1 MAVVAIV
8 GRPNVG
14 KSTLFNRLV
23 GKRIAIVEDTPG
35 ITRDR
40 LYAEAEWLGRS
51 FMLVDTGGLILNEKD
66 PLTVQVRSQAEIAIS
81 EADVIVFLV
90 DVTEGVTPA
99 DMEVAN
105 VLRRTRKPVLVVV
118 NKVDNERLERES
130 IEFFSLG
137 LGEIYPISSLHG
149 RGVAELLD
157 KIIESLPG
165 STAEEVYP
173 EDIIK
178 IAIVGRP
185 NVGKS
190 SLLNAIIK
198 EERAIV
204 SDIPGT
210 TRDAIDTYFEH
221 GDQRFVLIDT
231 AGIRRAGKIQ
241 RSIEYYSVLRAV
253 RALERADV
261 ALITID
267 ASEGVLDGDKRVAGY
282 SHDAGKAAVIVCNKW
297 DLAKEKQKT
306 INEFSELVRREMP
319 FMSYAPIVFT
329 SATKGTGIT
338 ELLETAAD
346 VSQNHAFRLPTGEL
360 NRLVGDIVDA
370 KPYSEKGREFRV
382 YYATMPSVRPPT
394 IVLFTNNPDL
404 LHFSYQRYIE
414 NQIRKHYPYEGTPI
428 RIFARKAEHSRPRET
443 K

>member
-1 MAVVAIV
+1 MSNPMVAVV

-23 GKRIAIVEDTPG
+23 GKRIAIVEDVPG
-35 ITRDR
+35 VTRDR
-40 LYAEAEWLGRS
+40 LYAEAEWLGRN
-51 FMLVDTGGLILNEKD
+51 FMLIDTGGLILNEKD
-66 PLTVQVRSQAEIAIS
+66 PLTVQVRTQAEIAIS

-99 DMEVAN
+99 DMEVAD
-105 VLRRTRKPVLVVV
+105 VLRRTRKPVLVAV

-137 LGEIYPISSLHG
+137 LGDIYPISSLHG

-157 KIIESLPG
+157 KIIENLPVP
-165 STAEEVYP
+165 TAEKVYSEEV
-173 EDIIK
+173 IK
-178 IAIVGRP
+178 IAIIGRP

-261 ALITID
+261 ALVVID
-267 ASEGVLDGDKRVAGY
+267 ASEGVVDGDKRVAGY
-282 SHDAGKAAVIVCNKW
+282 SHDAGKAAVIVVNKW
-297 DLAKEKQKT
+297 DLAKKQGKT
-306 INEFSELVRREMP
+306 INGFTELVRREMP
-319 FMSYAPIVFT
+319 FMNYAPIVFT
-329 SATKGTGIT
+329 SAIEGTGIT
-338 ELLETAAD
+338 ELLGCAAIA
-346 VSQNHAFRLPTGEL
+346 SQNHALRLPTGEL
-360 NRLVGDIVDA
+360 NRLIGDIVDA
-370 KPYSEKGREFRV
+370 RPYSEKGKEFRV

-394 IVLFTNNPDL
+394 IVLFTNDPDL

-414 NQIRKHYPYEGTPI
+414 NQLRKHYTYEGTPI
-428 RIFARKAEHSRPRET
+428 RIFARKAEHSRPH
-443 K
+443 